1 MQIRK
6 KFVHYLA
13 DLSLLEISLVE
24 LCMSTRIFM
33 NRMKTEI
40 INCKKSDEYY
50 VEIEKCKKTEASS

>member
-1 MQIRK
+1 M
-6 KFVHYLA
+6 HYLA